1 MKIDNNL
8 KLNIIKIIKKEQLK
22 IISILEDSYIQK
34 CNFIDYEDKLL
45 EADENTKKLVEQIEQ
60 KSQYFKKEVSSED
73 EMLELFD
80 RFFEDINPLI
90 DNILTHYKLYKSTN
104 FQENYTVPHNV
115 SVLII
120 INILNDYI
128 NFLTKMEGAILG
140 LYNKD
145 IILKI
150 DVDEHI
156 CIGQYFQANS
166 NKSIFMPILTS
177 FGVGYLFG
185 NL

>member
-1 MKIDNNL
+1 MQIDNNL

-22 IISILEDSYIQK
+22 IITILEDNYTQK
-34 CNFIDYEDKLL
+34 DNFIDYEDELL

-60 KSQYFKKEVSSED
+60 KSQYFKKEVSSEN

-90 DNILTHYKLYKSTN
+90 DNILTHYELYKSTN
-104 FQENYTVPHNV
+104 FEENSIVPHNI
-115 SVLII
+115 STLII
-120 INILNDYI
+120 LNILNDYI
-128 NFLTKMEGAILG
+128 NFLTKLEGAILG
-140 LYNKD
+140 IYNKD
-145 IILKI
+145 VILKI

-156 CIGQYFQANS
+156 CIGEYFQANS
-166 NKSIFMPILTS
+166 NKSIFMPILAS